1 VRFTLVEI
9 QQRVELRLS
18 PEQFFK
24 PRFMLVGPAGL
35 LLEIRPAL
43 FRRGQR
49 APSRSRTGGDGLDFC
64 GSEDPT
70 DKARTFRVL
79 TIMQASAWESMA
91 GRRRFRMAMA
101 ATREQL
107 GDDDADDHRGY
118 YYDHHQRP
126 RHQQQF
132 LLLESSGRS
141 RSKILA
147 DSLNAIH
154 KPRERLANKGPTCPS
169 GWDRGK

>member
-1 VRFTLVEI
+1 
-9 QQRVELRLS
+9 
-18 PEQFFK
+18 
-24 PRFMLVGPAGL
+24 MLVGPAGL

-107 GDDDADDHRGY
+107 GDDDADDHDDPKDRNS
-118 YYDHHQRP
+118 
-126 RHQQQF
+126 RHTSGGTMTVFFQF
-132 LLLESSGRS
+132 RLKTLCS
-141 RSKILA
+141 RTA
-147 DSLNAIH
+147 
-154 KPRERLANKGPTCPS
+154 C
-169 GWDRGK
+169 